1 MSQNDDLNLRAYG
14 MRSLIH
20 SLFLLIASGS
30 LGLVQGQPAQAHA
43 IESTLNYLNGSLE
56 LHSKFSTGT
65 PVEGAVVRILDA
77 NGIPGQE
84 LGRMEQEGR
93 LSLTLP
99 EIQEGNLDLQIDGG
113 PGHRDYLLL
122 PIRAGKVKL
131 EEVVIKPNYPRAN
144 WAFASTGSPIL
155 LGLAGFMFNLPRQRL
170 KS

>member
-1 MSQNDDLNLRAYG
+1 
-14 MRSLIH
+14 MRRLIQ

-43 IESTLNYLNGSLE
+43 IESTLTYLNGSLE
-56 LHSKFSTGT
+56 LSSQFSTGT
-65 PVEGAVVRILDA
+65 PVEGAVVRVLDA
-77 NGIPGQE
+77 NGKPGKE
-84 LGRMEQEGR
+84 LGRMDQQGTI
-93 LSLTLP
+93 SLTLP
-99 EIQEGNLDLQIDGG
+99 SMQDGTLDLQIDGG

-155 LGLAGFMFNLPRQRL
+155 LGLAGFMFNLRRQRL

>member
-1 MSQNDDLNLRAYG
+1 
-14 MRSLIH
+14 MRRLIQ

-43 IESTLNYLNGSLE
+43 IESTLTYLNGNLE
-56 LHSKFSTGT
+56 LSSQFSTGT
-65 PVEGAVVRILDA
+65 PVEGAVVRVLDA
-77 NGIPGQE
+77 NGKPGKE
-84 LGRMEQEGR
+84 LGRMDQQGTI
-93 LSLTLP
+93 SLTLP
-99 EIQEGNLDLQIDGG
+99 SMQDGTLDLQIDGG

-155 LGLAGFMFNLPRQRL
+155 LGLAGFMFNLRRQRL